1 MQNRIKKGL
10 KEKVLDKD
18 NAMFVLVVAQM
29 TLVYWKMR
37 LFGNLK

>member
-1 MQNRIKKGL
+1 ML
-10 KEKVLDKD
+10 EKD
-18 NAMFVLVVAQM
+18 NAVFVPVVAQM